1 MRKKD
6 NTDYYINRHSC
17 FLLQYHIV
25 FVTKYRHPV
34 LTGKVKDVVYERIHY
49 VADQRGFHILEING
63 ESDHVHILMEADTTT
78 SPAELAN
85 VLKTQTGQEFL
96 KTKQDKNNFLI
107 GNLLPDTTKIKARS
121 HFRDPKY
128 HDRMIEYPETSWF
141 IKKYKHLLSN
151 SSVVGYLFH
160 LYIDRRFFKYYMP
173 RIVEFRNAQD
183 EREERRDM
191 VKDVLLK
198 RTGQRLSK
206 QDFFSEKYYYGDY
219 TKMNMYLVNRYQIPT
234 TLDSHISNPG
244 IKEVDYE
251 DVKQVLKELK
261 TYLKVPE
268 DAVKNVRVFDVED
281 LLFFLENAVNEFKI

>member
-1 MRKKD
+1 M
-6 NTDYYINRHSC
+6 I
-17 FLLQYHIV
+17 LLKNH
-25 FVTKYRHPV
+25 
-34 LTGKVKDVVYERIHY
+34 LGKGGNCLCKVRIHS
-49 VADQRGFHILEING
+49 F
-63 ESDHVHILMEADTTT
+63 
-78 SPAELAN
+78 
-85 VLKTQTGQEFL
+85 LKTQKGQEFL

-219 TKMNMYLVNRYQIPT
+219 TKMDMYLVNRYQIPT
-234 TLDSHISNPG
+234 TLDPNISNPG

-261 TYLKVPE
+261 TYMKVPE
-268 DAVKNVRVFDVED
+268 DTVKNVRVFDVED
-281 LLFFLENAVNEFKI
+281 LLFFLENAVGVFKI

>member
-1 MRKKD
+1 MENKPIQQRR
-6 NTDYYINRHSC
+6 NETIMPGYILH
-17 FLLQYHIV
+17 
-25 FVTKYRHPV
+25 
-34 LTGKVKDVVYERIHY
+34 LT
-49 VADQRGFHILEING
+49 AAQMF
-63 ESDHVHILMEADTTT
+63 
-78 SPAELAN
+78 
-85 VLKTQTGQEFL
+85 LKTQKGQEFF
-96 KTKQDKNNFLI
+96 KTKQDKNDFLI

-121 HFRDPKY
+121 Q
-128 HDRMIEYPETSWF
+128 YPETSWF

-160 LYIDRRFFKYYMP
+160 LYIDRKFFKEYMP

-234 TLDSHISNPG
+234 TLDPNISNPG

-261 TYLKVPE
+261 TYMKVPE
-268 DAVKNVRVFDVED
+268 DTVKNVRVFDVED
-281 LLFFLENAVNEFKI
+281 LLFFLENAVGVFKI

>member
-1 MRKKD
+1 MENNPIQQRR
-6 NTDYYINRHSC
+6 NETIMPGYILH
-17 FLLQYHIV
+17 
-25 FVTKYRHPV
+25 
-34 LTGKVKDVVYERIHY
+34 LT
-49 VADQRGFHILEING
+49 AAQMF
-63 ESDHVHILMEADTTT
+63 
-78 SPAELAN
+78 
-85 VLKTQTGQEFL
+85 LKTQKGQEFF
-96 KTKQDKNNFLI
+96 KTKQDKNDFLI

-160 LYIDRRFFKYYMP
+160 LYIDRRFFKDYMP

-219 TKMNMYLVNRYQIPT
+219 TKMNTVPCKSLS
-234 TLDSHISNPG
+234 DSDN
-244 IKEVDYE
+244 
-251 DVKQVLKELK
+251 
-261 TYLKVPE
+261 T
-268 DAVKNVRVFDVED
+268 
-281 LLFFLENAVNEFKI
+281 